1 MSGNSG
7 PLAPA
12 GLAQRLRGFWRRLQE
27 GGALMVGVPDYE
39 RYVAHMRAAH
49 PELVPLSRAAF
60 VRARMEARYGGK
72 GGGKCPC

>member
-1 MSGNSG
+1 MTTR
-7 PLAPA
+7 LAA
-12 GLAQRLRGFWRRLQE
+12 LWRKLKE
-27 GGALMVGVPDYE
+27 GGALMVGVPDYD

-49 PELVPLSRAAF
+49 PELAPMTREAF